1 MTSEQAHILVVDD
14 DPSIRRMFQL
24 LLNDTGYRVSTV
36 TSGEEALAFLELVTP
51 DLVLMDLMLPG
62 ISGQQ
67 VTERIKADTS
77 KPFIPVILV
86 TARNDPKSKVTALD
100 AGADDFLV
108 KPVEF
113 AELLARVRAML
124 RLQRS
129 QRSLRAEQRKTEL
142 LLHLTRELGTTLD
155 LDALLTHFLD
165 RLADSVGAVRA
176 SIILTTGEQPQLYSS
191 IRNRPLAVV
200 EDILR
205 DGIAGWVLRE
215 RLPAVIAETRDDARW
230 VANSPYQKMIRS
242 VAAVPIVREERVLGV
257 ITLVHHTPGYFTEEH
272 LDLLA
277 SVAAQSAIALQNAEL
292 FRLTRSQNDL
302 LERRAEELQRINQV
316 SRLLTELMRP
326 EQLVRLV
333 AYLVHLTFGYPS
345 VSILLRDGDELVVRA
360 VAGGANED
368 ARMGRRVPIGQ
379 GITGW
384 AAQSQEPLC
393 VDDVREDPRFVPWY
407 EGDQSRSELAIP
419 ILTAREVFGVLNV
432 ESDDAGAFG
441 QNDVRLLDT
450 LAGQLGVALE
460 NAVLFDTEQR
470 RVRQLGQVNNLSV
483 AVTAQLDANANLRIA
498 AASIAAI
505 FGVDHCSIAIAG
517 DDRHAG
523 ARVATHSAHVAA
535 PGTLVRFPLPAHQ
548 LAALELRAAEV
559 VADVR
564 SDERLA
570 GVRELLAASRI
581 ESLVLAPMVAGG
593 QQIGLIVID
602 ATGHAQQFGQAEI
615 TLLEAVASLIA
626 QVLENA
632 RLYREVAEER
642 STLDAVLG
650 GAADPILLIGPDD
663 RLLLANRAAHERLG
677 LGSGAEHQ
685 PIDALI
691 RQPDLLAALSDK
703 RNGQDPAELN
713 EVALPQGKTF
723 SVSVAPV
730 RGADDELIGRVTVL
744 QDITAIKELERR
756 EQERLRSVFR
766 RYVSPQVVEEVLA
779 GGGDIGAPVE
789 RDVVVIFADLRGY
802 TSLTEGLEPRV
813 LVEQV
818 LNRYFTAMT
827 DVLYRYGGT
836 IDKFMGDGIIGV
848 FGSPIARED
857 DVQRSLVAAVDLQRV
872 IGELRRQWSAELGRD
887 IGMGIGLEY
896 GRAIVGNIGSEQRL
910 DYTLIGDVV
919 NTANRLCGI
928 AQAGQIIVSYHL
940 VDALPESW
948 RAPWPLRPI
957 DRVHLKGKQEPLL
970 IYEIEY
976 EEAAE
981 GR

>member
-1 MTSEQAHILVVDD
+1 MPEQAHILVVDD

-24 LLNDTGYRVSTV
+24 LLNDTGYRVSTAA
-36 TSGEEALAFLELVTP
+36 SGEEALAYLDLVTP

-62 ISGQQ
+62 INGQE
-67 VTERIKADTS
+67 VTERIKADQT

-86 TARNDPKSKVTALD
+86 TARNDPRSKVTALD

-142 LLHLTRELGTTLD
+142 LLHLTRELGASLD

-165 RLADSVGAVRA
+165 RLADAVGAVRA
-176 SIILTTGEQPQLYSS
+176 SIILTTDERPRLYSS
-191 IRNRPLAVV
+191 IRNRPLVMV
-200 EDILR
+200 DDILR
-205 DGIAGWVLRE
+205 DGIAGWVLRARE
-215 RLPAVIAETRDDARW
+215 PAIIAETREDTRW
-230 VANSPYQKMIRS
+230 VATSPHQQMVRS
-242 VAAVPIVREERVLGV
+242 VAAVPIIREERVLGV

-272 LDLLA
+272 LGLLN
-277 SVAAQSAIALQNAEL
+277 SVAAQSAIALENAEL
-292 FRLTRSQNDL
+292 FRLTRTQNDL

-345 VSILLRDGDELVVRA
+345 VSILLRDGDDMVVRA
-360 VAGGANED
+360 VAGGADED
-368 ARMGRRVPIGQ
+368 QRMGRRIPIGQ

-384 AAQSQEPLC
+384 VAQNQESVC
-393 VDDVREDPRFVPWY
+393 VADVRGDARFIALQD
-407 EGDQSRSELAIP
+407 GGRARSELAVP
-419 ILTAREVFGVLNV
+419 ILTARDVFGVLNV
-432 ESDDAGAFG
+432 ESEAVGAFG
-441 QNDVRLLDT
+441 PNDVRLLDT
-450 LAGQLGVALE
+450 LSGQLGVAFE
-460 NAVLFDTEQR
+460 NAVLFDNEQR

-483 AVTAQLDANANLRIA
+483 AITAQLDANANLRISA
-498 AASIAAI
+498 AAIAAI
-505 FGVDHCSIAIAG
+505 FGIDHCGIVITS
-517 DDRHAG
+517 DDRRSG
-523 ARVATHSAHVAA
+523 TRIATHSAHAAA
-535 PGTLVRFPLPAHQ
+535 PGSLLRFPLPAQQ
-548 LAALELRAAEV
+548 LAALDLRAAERI
-559 VADVR
+559 ADVTA
-564 SDERLA
+564 DLRLA
-570 GVRELLAASRI
+570 PVRDLLEQGAI
-581 ESLVLAPMVAGG
+581 QSLVLAPMITGG
-593 QQIGLIVID
+593 HQIGLIAID
-602 ATGHAQQFGQAEI
+602 ATGRVKQFGQAEL
-615 TLLEAVASLIA
+615 TLLETVASLIA

-642 STLDAVLG
+642 STLDAVLS

-677 LGSGAEHQ
+677 LGDEAAQQ
-685 PIDALI
+685 PISRLI
-691 RQPDLLAALSDK
+691 HEADLLYALSGQ
-703 RNGQDPAELN
+703 RNGHGPAALN
-713 EVALPQGKTF
+713 EVVMARGETF

-730 RGADDELIGRVTVL
+730 RGADNELIGRVTVL

-779 GGGDIGAPVE
+779 GGADIGAPVE
-789 RDVVVIFADLRGY
+789 RDVVVIFTDLRGY
-802 TSLTEGLEPRV
+802 TALTEGMPPRV

-827 DVLYRYGGT
+827 DVLYRHGGT

-857 DVQRSLVAAVDLQRV
+857 DVQRALLAAVDLQRAF
-872 IGELRRQWSAELGRD
+872 GELRRRWRAELGRD
-887 IGMGIGLEY
+887 IGMGIGIEY
-896 GRAIVGNIGSEQRL
+896 GRAIVGNIGSDQRL

-919 NTANRLCGI
+919 NTASRLMGV
-928 AQAGQIIVSYHL
+928 AQAGQIIVSYHF
-940 VDALPESW
+940 VDALPRGWSP
-948 RAPWPLRPI
+948 PWPLRPI
-957 DRVHLKGKQEPLL
+957 EKVHLKGKQEPLL
-970 IYEIEY
+970 IYEVEY
-976 EEAAE
+976 EEAE
-981 GR
+981 R